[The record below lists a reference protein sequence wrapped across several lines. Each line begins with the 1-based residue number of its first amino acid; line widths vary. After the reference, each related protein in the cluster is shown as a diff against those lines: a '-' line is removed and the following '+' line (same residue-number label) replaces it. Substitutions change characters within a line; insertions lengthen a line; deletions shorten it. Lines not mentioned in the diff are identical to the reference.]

1 MLFRDRDVFPPADRA
16 TPEGVLVIGG
26 KPEPDLLLSAYSR
39 GIFPWPHQG
48 YPLLW
53 FCPDPRFVL
62 VPAEAHIGR
71 SLRKVIRRGLFEIRF
86 DTAFREVMRACA
98 RKKRP
103 GQRGTWINRDMIR
116 GYTALHERGFAHS
129 IEAWQDGRLVG
140 GLYGI
145 SLGAVFYGESMFA
158 EVPDASK
165 VAFATLLGNLVRW
178 GFTMMD
184 CQSYT
189 DHLASFGA
197 GEWPREEFLAI
208 LEDALQA
215 PTRMGPWHLELG
227 PVEAVN
233 EIAGTAAAQRR
244 QESDSG

>member
-1 MLFRDRDVFPPADRA
+1 MLSRGRDIFPPVDRA
-16 TPEGVLVIGG
+16 TPEGVLAIGG
-26 KPEPDLLLSAYSR
+26 KPEPDLLLAAYSR

-48 YPLLW
+48 LPLLW

-62 VPAEAHIGR
+62 VPAEAHVGR
-71 SLRKVIRRGLFEIRF
+71 SLRKTMRRGLFEVRA

-98 RKKRP
+98 RRKRP

-116 GYTALHERGFAHS
+116 GYTALHKQGYAHS

-165 VAFATLLGNLVRW
+165 VAFATLLGNLIRW
-178 GFTMMD
+178 DFQLLD

-189 DHLASFGA
+189 DHLAYFGA
-197 GEWPREEFLAI
+197 EEWPRDEFLAA
-208 LEDALQA
+208 LEEALQA
-215 PTRMGPWHLELG
+215 PTRMGPWVLELR
-227 PVEAVN
+227 PAEA
-233 EIAGTAAAQRR
+233 EAELFPA
-244 QESDSG
+244 SP